1 MNRASEDTVRFC
13 PARCLECGYV
23 LEGLLGEGAGEPR
36 CPECGVVFSRREPW
50 RPSNPP
56 SARGFL
62 WQLIAP
68 TVVFSA
74 VFLGL
79 SATSAG
85 RNIAVWPFWLVWIG
99 VGGFFAFV
107 WPWLR
112 SKQLAEMFIPL
123 RLRGEIVR
131 ERAVSA
137 LIINGITLIA
147 AVSGFAAML

>member
-1 MNRASEDTVRFC
+1 M
-13 PARCLECGYV
+13 
-23 LEGLLGEGAGEPR
+23 LEGLLGGGAGEPR
-36 CPECGVVFSRREPW
+36 CPECGVAFSRREPW
-50 RPSNPP
+50 RPPSPP

-68 TVVFSA
+68 TVVLSA

-79 SATSAG
+79 SATATG

-99 VGGFFAFV
+99 VGGFFAFL

-112 SKQLAEMFIPL
+112 SRQLAEMFIPV
-123 RLRGEIVR
+123 RSRGELVR

-137 LIINGITLIA
+137 LVINGALLIA
-147 AVSGFAAML
+147 AASGFAAML